1 MVQRL
6 GGVVTDK
13 ARECTHMVATRVTR
27 TVKFL
32 SGISVCDH
40 IVTPEWV
47 EQSGRGVGFV
57 EEGAFALCDQNTEQ
71 MFGMN
76 LTTSLARAKEKKLL
90 KVRSEVKVHCQRLN
104 YEACDDTLGYLWES
118 SPFLSPSFLLPFV
131 PSHPPHLPSVLPL
144 IPPCVL
150 LPQGF
155 CFHSTPHVQ
164 PPHNSFKEIIEC
176 AGGEV
181 SKDSLVPKQPGYM
194 ANSEPQ
200 PLLLCDIQTL

>member
-47 EQSGRGVGFV
+47 EQSGRGAGFV
-57 EEGAFALCDQNTEQ
+57 EEGEFALCDQNTEQ
-71 MFGMN
+71 VFGMD

-90 KVRSEVKVHCQRLN
+90 KVRSEVRGQ
-104 YEACDDTLGYLWES
+104 GS
-118 SPFLSPSFLLPFV
+118 LS
-131 PSHPPHLPSVLPL
+131 
-144 IPPCVL
+144 
-150 LPQGF
+150 
-155 CFHSTPHVQ
+155 TT
-164 PPHNSFKEIIEC
+164 
-176 AGGEV
+176 EV
-181 SKDSLVPKQPGYM
+181 
-194 ANSEPQ
+194 
-200 PLLLCDIQTL
+200 